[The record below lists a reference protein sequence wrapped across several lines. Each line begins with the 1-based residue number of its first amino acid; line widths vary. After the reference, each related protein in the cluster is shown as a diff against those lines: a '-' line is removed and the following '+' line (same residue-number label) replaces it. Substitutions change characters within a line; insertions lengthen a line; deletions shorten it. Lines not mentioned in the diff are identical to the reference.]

1 MNKTHDIIIRNG
13 KIIDGTGK
21 PAYDADIAIRGDK
34 IAYIGSLEGIHAPLE
49 IDATG
54 KYVTPGF
61 IDVHTHSDYTIWGNP
76 ECQSSV
82 RQGVTTEI
90 VGNCGLTGR
99 TRMTGVPFDPAG
111 DGIDCIYNLPGPT
124 YPAGAVAATLDKME
138 KTGASMNT
146 AWLFG
151 HNDLRMMADCYTAE
165 YTEEQFA
172 TMERYLREAL
182 EAGFIGFS
190 TGLES
195 IPGNLSRPEEI
206 ERLVAIVAEYDAIYT
221 SHMRDEGP
229 HILDSVEEFLNVI
242 RKTGVRGQISHLNVK
257 YDNGTP
263 DGYLERSIQ
272 MLRDAREKEHLDVYT
287 DMLPLCFAT
296 GMAMAILP
304 PWLYANGWE
313 EARKTLADP
322 EGRARVKADCDRYF
336 RFLAAGQW
344 DRLLYLKPT
353 HMPEIGMRPFME
365 LCRERGQDP
374 FDVFLD
380 VMQSAPDIATA
391 TGVLAQAVFFKEQT
405 LIDTVI
411 RDPLFLWES
420 DSRTSVTEGQLALN
434 NQNIQNYM
442 SIAYFLVRYVREL
455 GVISIEDAVKKLGS
469 HPARHFRLIGRG
481 RLEAG
486 CYADVNVFDLNDL
499 QIHATLE
506 KVNQYCTGMQHV
518 LVNGVPVILNGEH
531 TGARSGRVLRHVP
544 ETNR

>member
-1 MNKTHDIIIRNG
+1 MPFYRNSPDIIIRNG
-13 KIIDGTGK
+13 CIVDGTGK
-21 PAYDADIAIRGDK
+21 PAYYADLAIVGDK
-34 IAYIGSLEGIHAPLE
+34 IDYIGSLQGVHAPIE

-61 IDVHTHSDYTIWGNP
+61 IDAHTHSDYTIWGNP

-111 DGIDCIYNLPGPT
+111 DGIDCIYNLEGPT
-124 YPAGAVAATLDKME
+124 YPEGAVAATLDKME
-138 KTGASMNT
+138 KIGSSMNV

-151 HNDLRMMADCYTAE
+151 HNDLRMMAECYTAE

-172 TMERYLREAL
+172 VMERFLREAL

-195 IPGNLSRPEEI
+195 IPGNVCRPAEV
-206 ERLVAIVAEYDAIYT
+206 ERLVKIVAEYDAIYT

-242 RKTGVRGQISHLNVK
+242 RKTGVRGHISHLNVK
-257 YDNGTP
+257 YENGTP
-263 DGYLERSIQ
+263 DDYLERAIQ
-272 MLRDAREKEHLDVYT
+272 MLRDAREKEHLNVYT
-287 DMLPLCFAT
+287 DMLPLCYAT
-296 GMAMAILP
+296 GMMLAILP
-304 PWLYANGWE
+304 PWLYKDGWE

-365 LCRERGQDP
+365 LCQERGQDP

-380 VMQSAPDIATA
+380 VMQSAPDIVAATA
-391 TGVLAQAVFFKEQT
+391 VLGQALFFKEQT

-411 RDPLFLWES
+411 KDPLFLWES
-420 DSRTSVTEGQLALN
+420 DSRTTVTEGALAAN

-442 SIAYFLVRYVREL
+442 SICYFIVRYVREL

-469 HPARHFRLIGRG
+469 MPAHHFRLEGRG
-481 RLEAG
+481 RLEIG
-486 CYADVNVFDLNDL
+486 CFADVNVFDLDAL

-506 KVNQYCTGMQHV
+506 KVNRYCTGMDHV
-518 LVNGVPVILNGEH
+518 IVNGIPVIRNGEH
-531 TGARSGRVLRHVP
+531 TGARSGRVLRHLP
-544 ETNR
+544 H

>member
-1 MNKTHDIIIRNG
+1 
-13 KIIDGTGK
+13 
-21 PAYDADIAIRGDK
+21 
-34 IAYIGSLEGIHAPLE
+34 
-49 IDATG
+49 
-54 KYVTPGF
+54 
-61 IDVHTHSDYTIWGNP
+61 
-76 ECQSSV
+76 
-82 RQGVTTEI
+82 
-90 VGNCGLTGR
+90 
-99 TRMTGVPFDPAG
+99 
-111 DGIDCIYNLPGPT
+111 
-124 YPAGAVAATLDKME
+124 
-138 KTGASMNT
+138 
-146 AWLFG
+146 
-151 HNDLRMMADCYTAE
+151 
-165 YTEEQFA
+165 
-172 TMERYLREAL
+172 
-182 EAGFIGFS
+182 
-190 TGLES
+190 
-195 IPGNLSRPEEI
+195 
-206 ERLVAIVAEYDAIYT
+206 
-221 SHMRDEGP
+221 
-229 HILDSVEEFLNVI
+229 
-242 RKTGVRGQISHLNVK
+242 VK

-481 RLEAG
+481 RLEVG

>member
-1 MNKTHDIIIRNG
+1 MNKTPDIIIRNG

-82 RQGVTTEI
+82 RQGVTNEI

>member
-1 MNKTHDIIIRNG
+1 
-13 KIIDGTGK
+13 
-21 PAYDADIAIRGDK
+21 
-34 IAYIGSLEGIHAPLE
+34 
-49 IDATG
+49 
-54 KYVTPGF
+54 
-61 IDVHTHSDYTIWGNP
+61 
-76 ECQSSV
+76 
-82 RQGVTTEI
+82 VTTEI

-99 TRMTGVPFDPAG
+99 TRMAGVPFDPAG

-304 PWLYANGWE
+304 PWLYTNGWE

-391 TGVLAQAVFFKEQT
+391 TGVLAQAIFFKEQT

-469 HPARHFRLIGRG
+469 RPARHFRLIGRG
-481 RLEAG
+481 RLEVG

>member
-1 MNKTHDIIIRNG
+1 MPFYKKTPDIIIRNG
-13 KIIDGTGK
+13 CIVDGTGK
-21 PAYDADIAIRGDK
+21 PAYYADLAIVGDK
-34 IAYIGSLEGIHAPLE
+34 IDYIGSLRGVHAPLE

-61 IDVHTHSDYTIWGNP
+61 IDAHTHSDYTIWGNP

-99 TRMTGVPFDPAG
+99 TRMVGVPFDPKG
-111 DGIDCIYNLPGPT
+111 DGIDCIYNLEGPT
-124 YPAGAVAATLDKME
+124 YPQGAVAATLDKME
-138 KTGASMNT
+138 KIGSSMNV

-151 HNDLRMMADCYTAE
+151 HNDLRMMAECYTAE
-165 YTEEQFA
+165 YTEEQFSI
-172 TMERYLREAL
+172 MERFLREAL

-195 IPGNLSRPEEI
+195 IPGNVCHPEEV
-206 ERLVAIVAEYDAIYT
+206 ERLVGIVAEYDAIYT

-229 HILDSVEEFLNVI
+229 HILDSVNEFLNVI
-242 RKTGVRGQISHLNVK
+242 RKHGVRGHISHLNVK

-263 DGYLERSIQ
+263 DDYLERSIQ
-272 MLRDAREKEHLDVYT
+272 MLRDAREKEHLNVYT
-287 DMLPLCFAT
+287 DMLPLCYAT
-296 GMAMAILP
+296 GMALAVLP
-304 PWLYANGWE
+304 PWLYENGWE

-353 HMPEIGMRPFME
+353 HMPEIGTKPFAKVCE
-365 LCRERGQDP
+365 ERNQHP

-380 VMQSAPDIATA
+380 VLQSAPDIAAA
-391 TGVLAQAVFFKEQT
+391 TGVLAQALFFDEQT

-411 RDPLFLWES
+411 KDPLYLWES
-420 DSRTSVTEGQLALN
+420 DSRTTVTEGALAAN

-442 SIAYFLVRYVREL
+442 SICYFLVRYVREL

-469 HPARHFRLIGRG
+469 MPAHHFRLTGRG
-481 RLEAG
+481 RLEVG
-486 CYADVNVFDLNDL
+486 CFADVNVFDLDAL
-499 QIHATLE
+499 TIHATLE
-506 KVNQYCTGMQHV
+506 QVNRYCTGMDHV
-518 LVNGVPVILNGEH
+518 IVNGTPVIRNGEH
-531 TGARSGRVLRHVP
+531 TGARSGRVLRHLP
-544 ETNR
+544 D